1 MKLNNLLLSTA
12 LAFTAI
18 IANAGDFTI
27 SPTCPNGVAAQCTT
41 SGRLQCVEQVGGVF
55 GIMPSCPPG
64 MSPSCQALEKAN
76 KGYAAVC
83 Q

>member
-12 LAFTAI
+12 LAFAAI
-18 IANAGDFTI
+18 IANANEYTI
-27 SPTCPNGVAAQCTT
+27 SPTCPNGVAAECTAT
-41 SGRLQCVEQVGGVF
+41 GGLQCVGQVGGVI
-55 GIMPSCPPG
+55 GIIPSCPAG
-64 MSPSCQALEKAN
+64 MNATCQPLEQTE